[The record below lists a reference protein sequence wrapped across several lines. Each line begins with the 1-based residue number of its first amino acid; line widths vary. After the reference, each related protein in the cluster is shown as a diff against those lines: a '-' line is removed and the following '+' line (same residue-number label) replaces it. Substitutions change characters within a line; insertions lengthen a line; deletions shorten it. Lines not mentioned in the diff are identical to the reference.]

1 MLVSN
6 LCSHRPVTVAVGAPI
21 SDVAL
26 LMRDRHVGAVIVTE
40 GGPERFRAIGMI
52 TDRDIIRAQF
62 ERTADMSR
70 LSAGQVMTRNPL
82 VIGEEELK
90 KIAPGT
96 AQEMKILQFVRSDEI
111 DPIYLEKS
119 YYVAPGKAGTRP
131 YELLR
136 RVMEQTGYDAVA
148 KIAMHGRE
156 HIVVLRPR
164 QDGLLLHTMYFSDE
178 LPQANQREREA
189 PEDFSKKELELA
201 NTLIDGLKS
210 EFKPKEY
217 QDEFRHNVER
227 LIDQKQKG
235 RKVTSIRQPKPA
247 VVTDLMSALEAS
259 LRQVSGSGAGSKGEA
274 DRKRAKKRAGKAA

>member
-1 MLVSN
+1 MPATVWKGYVSFGLVSFPIQ
-6 LCSHRPVTVAVGAPI
+6 LTAAARPKSIHFHLLHNKDLSRVKEVFYC
-21 SDVAL
+21 AL
-26 LMRDRHVGAVIVTE
+26 EDKPV
-40 GGPERFRAIGMI
+40 ERSNMVKGYEYKKGHYI
-52 TDRDIIRAQF
+52 
-62 ERTADMSR
+62 
-70 LSAGQVMTRNPL
+70 

-178 LPQANQREREA
+178 LNQANQREREA

-210 EFKPKEY
+210 EFKPEEY

-259 LRQVSGSGAGSKGEA
+259 LRQASGSGAGSKGEA
-274 DRKRAKKRAGKAA
+274 DSKRAKKRAGKAA